1 MKMTMIKELSQ
12 FYQQIWELS
21 SENKGL
27 KQEQDRSIEITVN
40 KLPSWVKHILKNL
53 LGYQGSTFSSKWSMP
68 ND

>member
-1 MKMTMIKELSQ
+1 MKMMMIKELSQ

-27 KQEQDRSIEITVN
+27 QDRSIEITVN

-53 LGYQGSTFSSKWSMP
+53 LGYQGSTFSSK
-68 ND
+68 